1 MSANELL
8 DNLQVILKAASTKC
22 FVVDEKFPSKFSE
35 INPSKIYDSYIKF
48 MSKHAAEDGVSIKDE
63 EALELTTIS
72 QKFDEH
78 AYKAEKNGF
87 YKLYHDITL
96 VCLNLIHYYAP
107 GSRFYQMVDK
117 FYRFATELLLRECY
131 KIGVQL
137 SSIEDDIEKEVEEE
151 DAKDVEKNE
160 LSEAISLDFIKISTC
175 YRLPT
180 SQTYHI
186 KTKDHDLFS
195 SIISKSVLDH
205 RPQELPNSHFEINSI
220 IPQTNLFEEAP
231 RLGFLAANTSNI
243 PDPTL
248 PPTEMMSRFLHPN
261 WYALPT
267 TTWLNYGDYKSW
279 APPFDENG
287 TVMDST
293 TRGEI
298 WLKKIGYNEIISQK
312 TKQEEIEKETEEKE
326 KSIITSESEE
336 KDETLKTENNNTNN
350 TAEEGDETDTTK
362 IQDADMSG
370 AESEKSVTKLEN
382 IFNWQPGNYI
392 EKDEI
397 ECFEN
402 GTEDQLI
409 NDSLSK
415 IQRLRKIRIEKKI
428 SKPTNEESNLYY
440 KVKRL
445 LKEVILNKEI
455 ENLPKNHARYM
466 PVLQAN
472 YNGSIPVVRAQPTRR
487 RKYKK

>member
-22 FVVDEKFPSKFSE
+22 FVVDEKFPSKFIE
-35 INPSKIYDSYIKF
+35 TNPSKIYHSYVKF
-48 MSKHAAEDGVSIKDE
+48 MTKHVAEDGVSIKDE
-63 EALELTTIS
+63 ETLELTTIS

-78 AYKAEKNGF
+78 AYKVEKNGF

-96 VCLNLIHYYAP
+96 VCLNLINFYAP

-137 SSIEDDIEKEVEEE
+137 TSIEDNIEKEVEEE
-151 DAKDVEKNE
+151 EDDNLEKNE

-175 YRLPT
+175 YKLPT
-180 SQTYHI
+180 TQTYHI

-195 SIISKSVLDH
+195 SIISKSILDH
-205 RPQELPNSHFEINSI
+205 RPQELPNSHFEINNI

-231 RLGFLAANTSNI
+231 RLGFIAANTSNI

-267 TTWLNYGDYKSW
+267 TTWLSYGDYKSW

-298 WLKKIGYNEIISQK
+298 WLKKLGYNEIINEK
-312 TKQEEIEKETEEKE
+312 AKGEENEKCIT
-326 KSIITSESEE
+326 TSELEE
-336 KDETLKTENNNTNN
+336 KDETLKLEDNKTNDSTE
-350 TAEEGDETDTTK
+350 ESDETDTTK
-362 IQDADMSG
+362 IQETDNGST
-370 AESEKSVTKLEN
+370 ETEKPVIKLEN
-382 IFNWQPGNYI
+382 IYKWQPGNYI

-409 NDSLSK
+409 NEILSK
-415 IQRLRKIRIEKKI
+415 IQGLRKIRIKKKI
-428 SKPTNEESNLYY
+428 SKPTNEESKLYY
-440 KVKRL
+440 KAKRL
-445 LKEVILNKEI
+445 LKEIVINKEI
-455 ENLPKNHARYM
+455 TNLPRNHVRYM